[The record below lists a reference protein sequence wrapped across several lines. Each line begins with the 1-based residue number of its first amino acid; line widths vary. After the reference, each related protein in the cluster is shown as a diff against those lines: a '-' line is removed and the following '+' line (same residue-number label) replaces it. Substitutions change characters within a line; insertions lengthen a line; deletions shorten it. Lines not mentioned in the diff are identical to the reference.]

1 MFRFNRGVPREDRVF
16 RKDTVMFRRI
26 VPALGLA
33 LGLGVMSTAAMAQ
46 EQSPPPPA
54 AVQGTP
60 GKDFTGVSPVNLA
73 GIMNYCVELQYLSY
87 DEGNP
92 ALYGLSEKYK
102 ATEQTVGNEDYAL
115 GTAGFF
121 NSNGKRYYLVAY
133 TNEDDRRAACHNA
146 LKAAQPLL

>member
-1 MFRFNRGVPREDRVF
+1 
-16 RKDTVMFRRI
+16 MFRRI
-26 VPALGLA
+26 VPAFGLVI
-33 LGLGVMSTAAMAQ
+33 GLGMVSSAALAQ
-46 EQSPPPPA
+46 EQSPPPPP

-60 GKDFTGVSPVNLA
+60 GKDFTGVSPANLA

-115 GTAGFF
+115 GTAGYF